1 MKMTNQLNLI
11 ITEMTPRASTPTC
24 DILLLITKMIKNLWR
39 KVLKKDKLV
48 LRKTDNELIRYIKQ
62 TNIISE
68 RKRYE
73 DLMKEEDA
81 RKAKGLNDKEKRHLY
96 FQDIASL
103 QKQVYDKP
111 YINDNHLDYSFL
123 HDNANYKLNKRWRPF
138 FLRPF
143 YAKQTDFCEKVKGR
157 VWAIRV
163 VGSIILLKLGYEFGI
178 WDSASQN

>member
-1 MKMTNQLNLI
+1 MTAMESRSKRMKMINHLKPSIT
-11 ITEMTPRASTPTC
+11 ITEMTPRASILTC

-39 KVLKKDKLV
+39 KVLKKDKLI

-103 QKQVYDKP
+103 
-111 YINDNHLDYSFL
+111 
-123 HDNANYKLNKRWRPF
+123 
-138 FLRPF
+138 
-143 YAKQTDFCEKVKGR
+143 
-157 VWAIRV
+157 
-163 VGSIILLKLGYEFGI
+163 
-178 WDSASQN
+178 

>member
-73 DLMKEEDA
+73 DLMKE
-81 RKAKGLNDKEKRHLY
+81 
-96 FQDIASL
+96 
-103 QKQVYDKP
+103 
-111 YINDNHLDYSFL
+111 
-123 HDNANYKLNKRWRPF
+123 
-138 FLRPF
+138 
-143 YAKQTDFCEKVKGR
+143 
-157 VWAIRV
+157 
-163 VGSIILLKLGYEFGI
+163 
-178 WDSASQN
+178 